1 MADLND
7 HNAESIRE
15 ALEKLAENGLPPA
28 DADLAK
34 VFDVGTGPF
43 IRFFEDEVLGRIV
56 MSGGATLKF
65 FEGSHGSGKTHITRL
80 LEQSAFSQGCAV
92 VRIDLSQGLSLRY
105 WKSITQTVLETIAL
119 SIGSEFVIGLP
130 NILEKLRESNSL
142 RLDRFKRSNLAHPGF
157 RTAMLQV
164 LESRNLN
171 PQADDLLESFLLG
184 ERVTVRSFKAAGIR
198 GVKNPLT
205 ERNAE
210 QVLKTILGGLH
221 LLGIPGTLIIF
232 DENEATFDFT
242 GRKGAW
248 VQTSAN
254 KLRRL
259 IDACFTGGLVGT
271 IVVFAVLPGF
281 LERCNTAY
289 PALGERLRMDRS
301 GTFSSSWR
309 WPVLSV
315 DDVGNTATPEDFL
328 KEETKIMIDLVEGLS
343 GDSNG
348 LEDQMIDQGSKVLQ
362 NNAGSGYKR
371 EIMKSLAA
379 SAIARL

>member
-7 HNAESIRE
+7 RNAELIRE
-15 ALEKLAENGLPPA
+15 ALEKLSENGLPPA
-28 DADLAK
+28 NAAK

-43 IRFFEDEVLGRIV
+43 IRFFEDEILRRIV
-56 MSGGATLKF
+56 MPGGATLRF
-65 FEGSHGSGKTHITRL
+65 FEGAHGSGKTHITRL
-80 LEQSAFSQGCAV
+80 LEESAFSQGCAV

-105 WKSITQTVLETIAL
+105 WKSITQTVLESISL
-119 SIGSEFVIGLP
+119 LIGSETVIGLP
-130 NILEKLRESNSL
+130 KILEKLRESNSL
-142 RLDRFKRSNLAHPGF
+142 RLDRFKSSNLAHPGF
-157 RTAMLQV
+157 RTAMLQI

-171 PQADDLLESFLLG
+171 AQADDLLKSFLEG
-184 ERVTVRSFKAAGIR
+184 KGVTVRSFKAAGVR
-198 GVKNPLT
+198 GVKNSLA

-210 QVLKTILGGLH
+210 QVLKTVLGGLH
-221 LLGIPGTLIIF
+221 FLGISGTLIIF

-259 IDACFTGGLVGT
+259 IDACFTEGLVGT
-271 IVVFAVLPGF
+271 AVVFAVLPGF

-289 PALGERLRMDRS
+289 PALGERLRMDR
-301 GTFSSSWR
+301 GGAFSSSWR

-315 DDVGNTATPEDFL
+315 DDVSSTASPEDFL
-328 KEETKIMIDLVEGLS
+328 KEETKIMIGLVKDLS
-343 GDSNG
+343 GNTIG
-348 LEDQMIDQGSKVLQ
+348 LEDQLLGQGTKILQ

-379 SAIARL
+379 SVITRL

>member
-1 MADLND
+1 MAGLKN
-7 HNAESIRE
+7 HNPASIRE

-28 DADLAK
+28 DSDLAK

-43 IRFFEDEVLGRIV
+43 IEFFENEVLGRIV
-56 MSGGATLKF
+56 MPGGATLKF

-80 LEQSAFSQGCAV
+80 LEESAFNKGCAV

-105 WKSITQTVLETIAL
+105 WKSITQTVLESISL
-119 SIGSEFVIGLP
+119 SIGSEFVTGLP
-130 NILEKLRESNSL
+130 NILEKLRASNSL
-142 RLDRFKRSNLAHPGF
+142 RLDRFKNSNLAHPGF

-164 LESRNLN
+164 LESRN
-171 PQADDLLESFLLG
+171 PQANDLLEAFLLG
-184 ERVTVRSFKAAGIR
+184 ERVTVRSLKSVGIR

-205 ERNAE
+205 EQNAE
-210 QVLKTILGGLH
+210 QVLKTVLGGIH
-221 LLGIPGTLIIF
+221 LIGIPGTLIIF

-259 IDACFTGGLVGT
+259 IDACFTEGLVGT
-271 IVVFAVLPGF
+271 AVVFAVLPGF

-301 GTFSSSWR
+301 GTFPSSWR

-315 DDVGNTATPEDFL
+315 DDVGNMVSPENFL
-328 KEETKIMIDLVEGLS
+328 QEEIKIMIHLVECLS

-348 LEDQMIDQGSKVLQ
+348 LENQMIDQGSMILQ